1 MKRIVLLFLS
11 GIICTNCSESGK
23 SIFST
28 KDAYFGQ
35 TPPGLTPEVFAS
47 DIINHLAHSSPSFT
61 PDGKEIYWSTVSG
74 DNETRKIFYMKFE
87 DNKWTKPL
95 IASFSGNYHDDQP
108 FISSDGEKLYFASK
122 RPKIENGDQENDIW
136 ISDKTEQGWGEP
148 KTINNLIGLWTPTVT
163 RNGTI
168 YFLDIINNTR
178 VICRAELKNG
188 EYSEI
193 ECLNENINKKEA
205 LNWCPFIAPD
215 ESYLIFS
222 SNREGGFGSGDLYI
236 SFKNKNGKWQEAIN
250 MGNSINTDRQERFP
264 GVSPDGKYLFFTRWY
279 SAPYYHDLYWID
291 AQIIKDLKDIKQ
303 N

>member
-1 MKRIVLLFLS
+1 MKRIVLLVLL

-23 SIFST
+23 SIFGT

-35 TPPGLTPEVFAS
+35 KPPGLIPEIFAS

-74 DNETRKIFYMKFE
+74 NNETRKIYYVKFE
-87 DNKWTKPL
+87 NNKWTKQML
-95 IASFSGNYHDDQP
+95 ANISGNYHDDQP
-108 FISSDGEKLYFASK
+108 FISYDGKKLYFASK

-163 RNGTI
+163 RKGTI
-168 YFLDIINNTR
+168 YFLEVIDGTR

-188 EYSEI
+188 AYSEI
-193 ECLNENINKKEA
+193 EYLNENINKIAA
-205 LNWCPFIAPD
+205 LNWCPFISPD

-236 SFKNKNGKWQEAIN
+236 SFKDKNGEWQEAIN
-250 MGNSINTDRQERFP
+250 MGDLINTEKQERFP
-264 GVSPDGKYLFFTRWY
+264 GVSPDGKYLFFTRWH
-279 SAPYYHDLYWID
+279 SPPYYHDLYWVD
-291 AQIIKDLKDIKQ
+291 ARIIKNLKNIKQ